1 MRATTLALALALI
14 LGPLAAGLAVTLAA
28 AAGHLPA
35 LGAAGPSAAPLAA
48 VLVAPG
54 LGRGVAVTLWVGFAA
69 TALALLIALAAVPLL
84 WGRRVQ
90 ALLAPLIGAP
100 HAALA
105 LGVAFLLAPS
115 GWIARL
121 FSPWATGWTVPPD
134 LPTVGDPLG
143 LALIA
148 GLVVKEA
155 PFLAFVLLA
164 ALGQRPVARDL
175 AAARALGYGLRA
187 AWWRAVLPQAW
198 PAMRLP
204 VLIVLSYSL
213 SAVDVALILGPTLP
227 PTLPVQI
234 LRGFAAP
241 DARMILPA
249 SAAAMLHAAVVAA
262 ALGLWL
268 MAERGA
274 AMLWRARV
282 ARGVRGRGGAPNG
295 IAVLPVALL
304 AGGAFAV
311 LALWSVTWRWPF
323 PEALPVALSLRP
335 WGMATGLT
343 AAVGNTALIAAGAAG
358 LSLALAVLWLEAAG
372 PRALRAEAALLAP
385 LVVPQTAVVF
395 GLSVAG
401 LRAGLDGGIAAVT
414 WAHALFVFPYVLL
427 VLAGPW
433 RAFDPRLMAA
443 AAALG
448 AGRVRRLVAVRL
460 PVMLRPLA
468 AAFAIGFA
476 VSVGQYLPTLA
487 IGGGR
492 VPTLTTEAVAL
503 ASGGD
508 RRVAAVIGLVTAA
521 LPVAVYLAALALP
534 RAVWRHRRALR

>member
-1 MRATTLALALALI
+1 VIAAAPALALALI
-14 LGPLAAGLAVTLAA
+14 LGPLAAGVAVTLAA

-35 LGAAGPSAAPLAA
+35 LGATGPSLAPMRA
-48 VLVAPG
+48 VLAAPG
-54 LGRGVAVTLWVGFAA
+54 LGLGVALTLWVGFAS
-69 TALALLIALAAVPLL
+69 TALALAIAWAAVPVL

-121 FSPWATGWTVPPD
+121 LSPWATGWTVPPD
-134 LPTVGDPLG
+134 LATVGDPMG

-155 PFLAFVLLA
+155 PFLAFVMLA

-187 AWWRAVLPQAW
+187 AWWRAVLPQAL

-204 VLIVLSYSL
+204 VVIVLSYSL
-213 SAVDVALILGPTLP
+213 SVVDVALILGPTLP
-227 PTLPVQI
+227 PTLPVQVAR
-234 LRGFAAP
+234 LFAAP
-241 DARMILPA
+241 DARMILPGA
-249 SAAAMLHAAVVAA
+249 AAAMLHAAVVAA
-262 ALGLWL
+262 ALGAWL
-268 MAERGA
+268 MAGRWVAAVWRGEIARGRRRRGA
-274 AMLWRARV
+274 P
-282 ARGVRGRGGAPNG
+282 RGLA
-295 IAVLPVALL
+295 ALPVAVL

-323 PEALPVALSLRP
+323 PDPLPAALSLRP
-335 WGMATGLT
+335 WGMATGLS
-343 AAVGNTALIAAGAAG
+343 AAVWNTAMIGAA
-358 LSLALAVLWLEAAG
+358 SAALALVLAVLWLEAG
-372 PRALRAEAALLAP
+372 RARRAEAVLLVP
-385 LVVPQTAVVF
+385 LVVPQTAFVF

-401 LRAGLDGGIAAVT
+401 LRAGVDGGIAAVV
-414 WAHALFVFPYVLL
+414 WAHGLFVFPYVLL

-433 RAFDPRLMAA
+433 RAFDAGLLRT

-448 AGRVRRLVAVRL
+448 AGPVRRLVAVRL

-468 AAFAIGFA
+468 VALAVGFA
-476 VSVGQYLPTLA
+476 VSAGQYLPTLA
-487 IGGGR
+487 VGGGR

-503 ASGGD
+503 AAGGD
-508 RRVAAVIGLVTAA
+508 RRIAAVFGLVTAA

-534 RAVWRHRRALR
+534 RAVWRNRRALR